1 MLDVSKLRQLCS
13 SFCGHY
19 KTEAKF
25 YVDEVLHS
33 SGIRTLVVI
42 YASGGYG
49 GNPAFAVSI
58 PKSWSDDDVIDLI
71 LKDRA
76 EAKYPVWDMPARAF
90 GSTML
95 DRSSPIAGG

>member
-1 MLDVSKLRQLCS
+1 MRDVSKLRLLCS
-13 SFCGHY
+13 SFCRQY

-25 YVDEVLHS
+25 YVDEVHS

-42 YASGGYG
+42 YASGGYD
-49 GNPAFAVSI
+49 GNPEFAAGI

-90 GSTML
+90 GSTIL